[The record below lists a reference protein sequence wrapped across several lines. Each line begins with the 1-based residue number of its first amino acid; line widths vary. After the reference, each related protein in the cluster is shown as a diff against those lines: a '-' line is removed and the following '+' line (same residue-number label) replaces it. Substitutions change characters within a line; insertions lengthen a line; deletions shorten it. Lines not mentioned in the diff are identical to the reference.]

1 MGEDKVKRNK
11 RHYEWMKENVERIN
25 LMFEKGT
32 KARIDAAC
40 EALGVSRSAF
50 VRDAINEKLKS
61 LEK

>member
-1 MGEDKVKRNK
+1 MAVDTEKRNK
-11 RHYEWMKENVERIN
+11 RQREWRKENKERMD
-25 LMFEKGT
+25 LDFEKGT

>member
-40 EALGVSRSAF
+40 EVLGVSRSAF